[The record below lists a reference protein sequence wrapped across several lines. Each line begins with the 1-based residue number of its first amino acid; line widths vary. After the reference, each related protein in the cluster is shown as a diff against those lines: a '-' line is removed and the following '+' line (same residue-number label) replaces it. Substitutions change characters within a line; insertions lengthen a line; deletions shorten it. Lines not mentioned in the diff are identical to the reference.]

1 MPHLSIPT
9 FIKVFPAVNHF
20 PLNTT
25 QEVVVGAENVT
36 VLPLKLFKG
45 ADVGNIPVGLVPLF
59 GGEQQNI
66 TEQQQKYI
74 Y

>member
-9 FIKVFPAVNHF
+9 FIKLFPAVNHF

-25 QEVVVGAENVT
+25 QEVIVGAENVT
-36 VLPLKLFKG
+36 ALPLKLFKG
-45 ADVGNIPVGLVPLF
+45 AVVVGLVPLF
-59 GGEQQNI
+59 GGEQKNI